1 MITLVMVRALVLS
14 SAILCLYTPLPYAAQ
29 DLVPVIRLSAD
40 EATKAKQLVQDL
52 KDAKERSAKAK
63 VAWGQFHQT
72 YQAAHP
78 DLPGLRFT
86 ADFRLALA
94 LLNSPLPGVPQV
106 ATIELSAEERQKL
119 ETLHRDVIE
128 SEQSQNQAGQNWQDY
143 KYQLVI
149 DHVGSS
155 KESGSIVTL
164 PNGKQVVI
172 PNPWASG
179 LAFTTDFRLAFPQL
193 F

>member
-1 MITLVMVRALVLS
+1 MVRALVIS
-14 SAILCLYTPLPYAAQ
+14 SAIFYLSTSLPCAAQ
-29 DLVPVIRLSAD
+29 DLASIIRLSAD

-78 DLPGLRFT
+78 DLPGVRFT
-86 ADFRLALA
+86 ADFRLAVA
-94 LLNSPLPGVPQV
+94 VLNSSIPEVSQA
-106 ATIELSAEERQKL
+106 ATIDLTAEERKRL
-119 ETLHRDVIE
+119 EALHQEMIE
-128 SEQSQNQAGQNWQDY
+128 SEQSQKQAEKNWQDY
-143 KYQLVI
+143 KNQLVI

-155 KESGSIVTL
+155 VGSGGIITL
-164 PNGKQVVI
+164 TNGKQVVI

-179 LAFTTDFRLAFPQL
+179 LAFTTDFRLAFPQRL
-193 F
+193 